1 MSNILNKTDRAKYD
15 RLKRGFTKNPDEYQL
30 KLIQFSEDMDDKYGK
45 HMSEIKGFNKGGMA
59 KKKKL
64 SQGGVT
70 MKGKTKMAKK
80 MMRGGS
86 VAPKRAAGGGMMKM
100 AKKKRQRGGSVMSA
114 VAKNKNPAA
123 SANMRKDLANY
134 SKAAAAAKPGARKG
148 NTSPGKRMMRGG
160 MAKKK

>member
-1 MSNILNKTDRAKYD
+1 MSNKLNKTDRATYD
-15 RLKRGFTKNPDEYQL
+15 RLMRGFNKNPDEYQV

-70 MKGKTKMAKK
+70 MKGKTKMASKK
-80 MMRGGS
+80 MMRGG
-86 VAPKRAAGGGMMKM
+86 VAAKKMRGGGMAKM
-100 AKKKRQRGGSVMSA
+100 AAKKK
-114 VAKNKNPAA
+114 
-123 SANMRKDLANY
+123 
-134 SKAAAAAKPGARKG
+134 
-148 NTSPGKRMMRGG
+148 MMRGG